1 MHQPFDQQMI
11 LTVGDMA
18 IDTRQ
23 RSVCVAEK
31 RIDLTK
37 REFDMLLFLAHHPS
51 WAFTKDQL
59 LEAVWLNPMD
69 ANHRAVENLIYWI
82 RKKTNRSQSVRI
94 KAVFGYG
101 FKLLVEKE

>member
-1 MHQPFDQQMI
+1 MMTA
-11 LTVGDMA
+11 LA
-18 IDTRQ
+18 
-23 RSVCVAEK
+23 
-31 RIDLTK
+31 
-37 REFDMLLFLAHHPS
+37 FDMLLFLAHHPG

-82 RKKTNRSQSVRI
+82 RKKTSCSQSVRI